1 MLKVGERDVKLQM
14 KGNLGSKKL
23 LLISFTPPKKELK
36 GKGHKYPL
44 QYFNVNMSNDGSMI
58 DNCDN
63 H

>member
-1 MLKVGERDVKLQM
+1 M
-14 KGNLGSKKL
+14 KS
-23 LLISFTPPKKELK
+23 ICCSQSFTPQKKELK